1 MTKSEQA
8 RVNIL
13 FYLKSVAIGSPVS
26 DELRDILIE
35 EANKVPKSYWHK
47 IEPYTE
53 GSIYGMV
60 IAALVSNSGE
70 NLYEFVKTIAKY
82 FDWDD
87 IVPFTSDRGI
97 DLILKITSPFKIG
110 IVQEIFEH
118 SNDAVRK
125 KIAQYAF
132 KHFGQNVDFCNYLAE
147 KMGYQP
153 QVQTDGLPIFNA
165 EKLANE
171 AKQEASEKR
180 NRMLVKIY
188 KTGNIRSIGGMNVT
202 VKAVDDL
209 RHKFPNM
216 SEVIDDVICRIN
228 LQKLSTNKMLRIPP
242 MILLGTPGVGK
253 TKFVRELCKAINV
266 EYHYIPCNNATAG
279 FIFSG
284 SDPTWNEARP
294 GSIVMSL
301 INGKTINPVLMLDEV
316 DKMKGSS
323 NYDPSTSLTQLLE
336 TETANEFQD
345 EYLKVP
351 VDCSYIQWIAT
362 ANDLSSMPEHIKTR
376 FKVFDIPEPTLEQ
389 MPLIAQSVYSDLL
402 NKNKD
407 SWGSKFN
414 NVLPQETL
422 DAIVSYTPRVM
433 SKILETACAK
443 AAEEFIALGVDFS
456 EPLMLKPEYLG
467 EQKAPPKKNPI
478 GFAPSPSI

>member
-147 KMGYQP
+147 KMGYQLNLQGASGHRIGDFP
-153 QVQTDGLPIFNA
+153 HAVFHKGALNTLVAERNELVKMIGNVEAIMQMHINGL
-165 EKLANE
+165 EKLG
-171 AKQEASEKR
+171 
-180 NRMLVKIY
+180 VKI
-188 KTGNIRSIGGMNVT
+188 R
-202 VKAVDDL
+202 
-209 RHKFPNM
+209 
-216 SEVIDDVICRIN
+216 
-228 LQKLSTNKMLRIPP
+228 TN
-242 MILLGTPGVGK
+242 
-253 TKFVRELCKAINV
+253 
-266 EYHYIPCNNATAG
+266 
-279 FIFSG
+279 
-284 SDPTWNEARP
+284 
-294 GSIVMSL
+294 
-301 INGKTINPVLMLDEV
+301 
-316 DKMKGSS
+316 
-323 NYDPSTSLTQLLE
+323 
-336 TETANEFQD
+336 
-345 EYLKVP
+345 
-351 VDCSYIQWIAT
+351 
-362 ANDLSSMPEHIKTR
+362 
-376 FKVFDIPEPTLEQ
+376 
-389 MPLIAQSVYSDLL
+389 
-402 NKNKD
+402 
-407 SWGSKFN
+407 
-414 NVLPQETL
+414 
-422 DAIVSYTPRVM
+422 
-433 SKILETACAK
+433 
-443 AAEEFIALGVDFS
+443 
-456 EPLMLKPEYLG
+456 
-467 EQKAPPKKNPI
+467 
-478 GFAPSPSI
+478 